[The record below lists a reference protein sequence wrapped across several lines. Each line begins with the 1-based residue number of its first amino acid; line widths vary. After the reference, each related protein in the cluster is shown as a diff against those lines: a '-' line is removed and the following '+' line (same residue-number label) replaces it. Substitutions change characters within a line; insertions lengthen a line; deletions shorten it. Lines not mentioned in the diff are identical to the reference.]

1 MGKHE
6 SRKGKL
12 RNKILGKFCSVTI
25 RTSHNQARKKTVWSD
40 KSQNFSVGTMEVIG
54 LPREAVC
61 IQIWVGFI
69 WEQSTGRKV

>member
-1 MGKHE
+1 M
-6 SRKGKL
+6 
-12 RNKILGKFCSVTI
+12 

-40 KSQNFSVGTMEVIG
+40 KSQNFSVGTTEGIG